1 MEKKKSGGDFRYAVG
16 EAKVPW
22 HAVGEFYR
30 ADDVLEV
37 VKFLLPPGADEAAW
51 QQKVENV
58 SSALRELGTSAG
70 VATKLTLGKKVAEAQ
85 ETEQETRCRSQRQAK
100 R

>member
-30 ADDVLEV
+30 AKDVMEV
-37 VKFLLPPGADEAAW
+37 VKFLLPPGADEALW
-51 QQKVENV
+51 QEKVD
-58 SSALRELGTSAG
+58 
-70 VATKLTLGKKVAEAQ
+70 KVAAALME
-85 ETEQETRCRSQRQAK
+85 K
-100 R
+100 KG